1 MTRRRPAK
9 PRAPASPAVSV
20 ADLQRRKVD
29 LRKVEALAAHV
40 LVAEGRPH
48 AALSVTLV
56 DDEAMAE
63 LHARYSKVEGPTD
76 VLAFPLDDGDGPG
89 PALLGEVVVS
99 TDTAARE
106 ARARGLPF
114 ARELLLYVAHGTLH
128 LLGHDDHEPR
138 RRRRM
143 HRRQAALLA
152 AFLEAPAPKRGS
164 ARV

>member
-1 MTRRRPAK
+1 MTRRRAATP
-9 PRAPASPAVSV
+9 PASPAVSV

-40 LVAEGRPH
+40 LVAEGRPD

-89 PALLGEVVVS
+89 LLGEVVVS

-114 ARELLLYVAHGTLH
+114 LRELLLYVAHGTLH
-128 LLGHDDHEPR
+128 LLGHDDHDPR
-138 RRRRM
+138 LRRRM

-152 AFLEAPAPKRGS
+152 AFLDRKRAPG
-164 ARV
+164 RV